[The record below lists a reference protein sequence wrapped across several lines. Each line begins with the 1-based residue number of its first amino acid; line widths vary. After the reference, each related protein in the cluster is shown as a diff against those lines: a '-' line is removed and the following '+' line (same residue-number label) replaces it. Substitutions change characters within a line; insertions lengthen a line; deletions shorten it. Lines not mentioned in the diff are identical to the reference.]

1 MTDSVL
7 KTRYDLM
14 AQALHWATALAIVG
28 ALVLIEVLDG
38 MPRGETRSLLM
49 GVHKSLGVTALALVL
64 VRVVWRR
71 LSAPPAPPPMS
82 AWMEFA
88 SRWAH
93 VALYAL
99 MVAVPV
105 AGMVMSWS
113 GGRPIGVF
121 GLFTLPDLLPPNPA
135 LKSGAEEVH
144 EVLGNAMLILV
155 GLHAAAALVH
165 QYVLK
170 DGVLAR
176 MLPWGSNPLPPREGV
191 AR

>member
-1 MTDSVL
+1 VTDSVS

-14 AQALHWATALAIVG
+14 AQALHWLTAIAIAG
-28 ALVLIEVLDG
+28 AFVLIEVLEG
-38 MPRGETRSLLM
+38 MPKGETRSFLM

-64 VRVVWRR
+64 ARVVWRR
-71 LSAPPAPPPMS
+71 LSAPPALPPM
-82 AWMEFA
+82 APWVAAA

-99 MVAVPV
+99 MLAVPV
-105 AGMVMSWS
+105 MGMVMSWS
-113 GGRPIGVF
+113 AGRPIGVF

-135 LKSGAEEVH
+135 VNEAAKGAH
-144 EVLGNAMLILV
+144 EVMGNLILILA
-155 GLHAAAALVH
+155 GLHAGAALFH

-170 DGVLAR
+170 DGVLTR
-176 MLPWGSNPLPPREGV
+176 MLPWGNARVLERV